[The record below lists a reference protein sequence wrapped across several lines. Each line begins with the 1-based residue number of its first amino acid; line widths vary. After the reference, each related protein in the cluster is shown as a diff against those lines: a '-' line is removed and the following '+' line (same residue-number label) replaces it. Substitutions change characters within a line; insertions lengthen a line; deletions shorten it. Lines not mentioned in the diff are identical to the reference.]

1 MCVSYGWQANAKVH
15 ARGHGVD
22 VGDTTKTVPVTPQQ
36 LVRTVEGLLNR
47 KEELRP
53 TFGDAWVITDSIG
66 HIQEIGVDAARV
78 LNLSQRGA
86 RGRNLATFFVENR
99 PKLMAELLRAADGLS
114 IERMST
120 LQPRDRKPM
129 RVQVDLSPLPDKH
142 GGRVYL
148 RWTISPESR

>member
-1 MCVSYGWQANAKVH
+1 VQARRDAFT
-15 ARGHGVD
+15 AGAD
-22 VGDTTKTVPVTPQQ
+22 AFLLEPVTPEQ

-47 KEELRP
+47 KEEPRP
-53 TFGDAWVITDSIG
+53 SFGDAWAITNAVG
-66 HIQEIGVDAARV
+66 EILDISVDAASV

-99 PKLMAELLRAADGLS
+99 PKLMAELLRAADGLI

-129 RVQVDLSPLPDKH
+129 RVHVDVSALPGTQGD
-142 GGRVYL
+142 RVSL
-148 RWTISPESR
+148 RWIISPESR